1 MPKGRRNTISSRNSS
16 SARTSS
22 GSGAVMPG
30 ISMGGGAVASGGSQG
45 GNATT
50 SEDLTA
56 EAIND
61 RLQQYGN
68 VHVRVN
74 SRSRGGNEDVRV
86 QFLDEPGIAEVSSE
100 LGGTYNVDYVNGSC
114 NCMHYRMREERC
126 RHLDAVDIAIGE
138 VSQSISG
145 NSGINAIRRLDQ
157 IEEDARNNIERDQ
170 EDDEFFYLDHM
181 STFRR
186 KLREGIDVEYEYEN
200 VLNGND
206 LTFGIELEFVG
217 GNPDAIARELY
228 REGICAYPERVRY
241 HAPSVEGKWKLER
254 DGSVSDGSGGGELVS
269 PILKDNPETW
279 RQIERICEIANRYGA
294 RIDQRCGGHVH
305 IGMEPLDTARQRW
318 RRFFKIMSG
327 YEECVY
333 RAAGGDLGRM
343 RSNSDNDYAR
353 RFRERAEFGINHRVS
368 LNNEYDVRNL
378 TRAVSGHNRY
388 YGVNLTNISDNRRD
402 TVEFRYF
409 NGSLNPKQI
418 QANVKLSAG
427 IMTAA
432 RKCRTKD
439 INSIDYQVS
448 ESFKRRGKIINEYNS
463 TSPRTQNKLAEFLDI
478 VFTRK
483 KDKDALISVLA
494 KNTWK

>member
-30 ISMGGGAVASGGSQG
+30 ISMGGGAVASGGSPG
-45 GNATT
+45 GNAAT

-68 VHVRVN
+68 IHVRVN

-126 RHLDAVDIAIGE
+126 RHLDAVDMAIGE
-138 VSQSISG
+138 VSESISG
-145 NSGINAIRRLDQ
+145 NSGIDAIRRLDQ

-181 STFRR
+181 ATFRR
-186 KLREGIDVEYEYEN
+186 KLREGIDVDYEYEN

-269 PILKDNPETW
+269 PILRDNPETW
-279 RQIERICEIANRYGA
+279 QQIERICEIANRYGA
-294 RIDQRCGGHVH
+294 RVDQRCGGHVH

-327 YEECVY
+327 YEECIY
-333 RAAGGDLGRM
+333 RAAGGDLGRV
-343 RSNSDNDYAR
+343 RSNSNEYAT

-388 YGVNLTNISDNRRD
+388 YGINLTNISDNRRD

-439 INSIDYQVS
+439 ISSIGYEVS
-448 ESFKRRGKIINEYNS
+448 EPFKRRGKIINEYNT
-463 TSPRTQNKLAEFLDI
+463 TSPRTQNKLAEFLDVI
-478 VFTRK
+478 FTRK

-494 KNTWK
+494 KNSWK